1 MEKSQFISTL
11 TQQWRHKE
19 KIMNDR
25 LSIRLAAGSGPT
37 FGVDDLACAA
47 ATFLGCWED
56 ENLDVTWT
64 PVHGGVA
71 AMQAVLDDVVDVSYG
86 GLGPVLKFRS
96 EGEPVRVIVSMA
108 RGLAQNLVTQERFTD
123 PAQLKGCSW
132 ALDGFGALSH
142 HMARLL
148 VAALDI
154 EESDIDWQAVGP
166 PPERIDRLLN
176 DTIDVSL
183 IRVEEAISL
192 NQDPSNKLHTLLG
205 FAELKQLVPVQ
216 PHGVLGTTEKYEKE
230 HAEELDRLTRGM
242 IKASRALHGDFATF
256 KKVYDNYVT
265 IPVPAADVETI
276 WQQEHD
282 TAGFA
287 INGELTKGHW
297 KDEMELFYKL
307 NPNLPKVKREE
318 VIAEN
323 FVADA
328 LKAVGIVPGEDSPD

>member
-1 MEKSQFISTL
+1 MS
-11 TQQWRHKE
+11 
-19 KIMNDR
+19 DR

-47 ATFLGCWED
+47 ATLLGCWED

-71 AMQAVLDDVVDVSYG
+71 AMQSVLDKNVDVSYG

-96 EGEPVRVIVSMA
+96 EGKPVRVIVSMA
-108 RGLAQNLVTQERFTD
+108 RGLAQNLVTQSRITD

-148 VAALDI
+148 VAALGID
-154 EESDIDWQAVGP
+154 ENKIDWQAVGP
-166 PPERIDRLLN
+166 PPERIDRLLG

-183 IRVEEAISL
+183 IRVEEAISI
-192 NQDPSNKLHTLLG
+192 NQNSSNKLHTLLG
-205 FAELKQLVPVQ
+205 FADLKKLVPVQ
-216 PHGVLGTTEKYEKE
+216 PHGVLGTLEVYEQN
-230 HAEELDRLTRGM
+230 HVEELNRLTRGM
-242 IKASRALHGDFATF
+242 IKASRALHDDFATF
-256 KKVYDNYVT
+256 KKVYDHYVT
-265 IPVPAADVETI
+265 VPVLEKDVETI

-297 KDEMELFYKL
+297 LDEMELFYKL
-307 NPNLPKVKREE
+307 NPDLPKVTRED

-328 LKAVGIVPGEDSPD
+328 LTEIGVVPGEDAPD

>member
-1 MEKSQFISTL
+1 MS
-11 TQQWRHKE
+11 
-19 KIMNDR
+19 DR

-37 FGVDDLACAA
+37 FGVDDLSCAA
-47 ATFLGCWED
+47 ATLLGCWED
-56 ENLDVTWT
+56 EGLDVTWT

-96 EGEPVRVIVSMA
+96 EGQPVRVIVSMA
-108 RGLAQNLVTQERFTD
+108 RGLAQNLVTQKRITD
-123 PAQLKGCSW
+123 PEQLRGCSW

-148 VAALDI
+148 VAALNID
-154 EESDIDWQAVGP
+154 ENEIDWQAVGP
-166 PPERIDRLLN
+166 PPERIDRLLA

-192 NQDPSNKLHTLLG
+192 NHDESNNLHNLLG
-205 FAELKQLVPVQ
+205 FADLKKLVPIQ
-216 PHGVLGTTEKYEKE
+216 PHGVLGTTEAYEND
-230 HAEELDRLTRGM
+230 HPEELVRLTRGM
-242 IKASRALHGDFATF
+242 IKASRALHEDFSNF
-256 KKVYDNYVT
+256 KKVYDHYVT
-265 IPVPAADVETI
+265 VPVPDEDVRKI

-287 INGELTKGHW
+287 VNGELTHGHW
-297 KDEMELFYKL
+297 RDEMDLFYKL
-307 NPNLPKVKREE
+307 NPDLPRVTRED

-328 LKAVGIVPGEDSPD
+328 LAAIGVVSGEDAPE